1 MYIQTLETPNP
12 QTLKFVPD
20 DALMAEGS
28 APVQFDNPESADVS
42 PLASSLFA
50 LSDVTAVY
58 VAQQFVSVTKVPS
71 SDWEHL
77 KIEVLTVL
85 MDHFLSGKA
94 TMIGD
99 KPQNNAESNENDSPV
114 VKEIKAVIN
123 EKVRPAV
130 AQDGGDIIFHGFD
143 DGIVR
148 LEMHGACAGCPSA
161 TVTLKQGIENM
172 LKHYIPE
179 VESVEAV

>member
-20 DALMAEGS
+20 DPVMEGGKPVYFESVEQAE
-28 APVQFDNPESADVS
+28 AS
-42 PLASSLFA
+42 PLASSLFS

-58 VAQQFVSVTKVPS
+58 LAPHFVSVTKVPS
-71 SDWEHL
+71 ADWETL

-85 MDHFLSGKA
+85 MDHFLSGKPA
-94 TMIGD
+94 ITGEAAA
-99 KPQNNAESNENDSPV
+99 NNADESEDDSPV

-130 AQDGGDIIFHGFD
+130 AVDGGDIIFHGFD
-143 DGIVR
+143 NGVVR
-148 LEMHGACAGCPSA
+148 LEMHGACAGCPSS
-161 TVTLKQGIENM
+161 TVTLKHGIENM

>member
-20 DALMAEGS
+20 DAVMPAGTH
-28 APVQFDNPESADVS
+28 PVQFEDPESAQHS
-42 PLASSLFA
+42 ALASALFD

-58 VAQQFVSVTKVPS
+58 IAPGFVSVTKVPS

-85 MDHFLSGKA
+85 MDHFMSGKPA
-94 TMIGD
+94 VSGD
-99 KPQNNAESNENDSPV
+99 VPKNNAESTEDDSPV

-130 AQDGGDIIFHGFD
+130 AADGGDIIFHGFE

-148 LEMHGACAGCPSA
+148 LEMHGACAGCPSS